1 LDILSGLQ
9 VQIDSVWYNMLLS
22 LAGLQW
28 SMQRGFI
35 MMGYTIELINQWL
48 INEAFAPLIQQTN
61 NSLSTAV
68 SLVFV
73 IALLILGLTYLL
85 AAFIRLDVVNFRSA
99 AMWYVAGLLFF
110 TLGPSL
116 YQGMNDFRST
126 VAQGFYLSTL
136 NGLQGNVGGTFD
148 SLNQVQTTDLGIAPL
163 CDYLGVYL
171 PGATGSNGI
180 DGLDVA
186 LAYLRA
192 DGPDV
197 MGFDYPV
204 YSAGCPIHVNHPLT
218 GAYISQVPQEWYRP
232 DSYFDAAQS
241 SAFFENLSPEERVA
255 SIEKA
260 SASQGRLLTAW
271 PLILFGVVEQ
281 MIYLLITIAMGITF
295 LSFSVAILFAFFKK
309 TEVIAKSIIDQW
321 IELIVQTIVIAIV
334 QSLVVAF
341 FLAGTASGNGVVV
354 LGIGLIC
361 LVFMAIV
368 LWSGVKAM
376 WNSINR
382 LFNAL
387 GQATGGVMLSPTQ
400 AAGNVASMATG
411 GAGLAMS
418 VGSNALAGMTAL
430 NRGGTVSQ
438 AAGITFGGSQ
448 TLSGAARTLAYLPGI
463 RNTSLGETAEQ
474 FTEGSVTR
482 TIARNVPVVGRFTG
496 PMVGALMLTDRN
508 PDNANYDERGRMLGR
523 PMLVPAIGEGLERF
537 TIPSGA
543 SASRQPMRDAQFIE
557 GEDGEMLPITNYQ
570 PRRMGTFT
578 PIEMDE
584 TDEDQRD
591 YHAEMQGEEM
601 EQHISDVMHSNTDNG
616 SEQLTAQLQNAAD
629 MLMRA
634 AQMQMRLG
642 YLQVS
647 GVPDVAGVMGD
658 VVGQLQSE
666 PSSMYGMHHLKVGD
680 TMAQVMGV
688 TPQDAQ
694 QPPIQRDLTRFG
706 LFVDQALRMGL
717 SPQHS
722 EQVVNEVQS
731 SPEGKLQPETRESLI
746 NQIQTNQN
754 VSWNQANND
763 VNQLEHRAGMLPQ
776 TITAFGTMPVPQVTV
791 EPEINVEPDIEV
803 SVNTDSEDDY
813 DKAMKDQS
821 VMSGSGTVMG
831 GE

>member
-1 LDILSGLQ
+1 MNVINDLARS
-9 VQIDSVWYNMLLS
+9 IDVFYYNMLLS
-22 LAGLQW
+22 MAGLQW
-28 SMQRGFI
+28 SLQRGFI
-35 MMGYTIELINQWL
+35 MMGYMVELINQWL
-48 INEAFAPLIQQTN
+48 VNEAFAPLIQQTN

-68 SLVFV
+68 SMVFV

-99 AMWYVAGLLFF
+99 ATWYVAGLLFF
-110 TLGPSL
+110 SLGPSL

-126 VAQGFYLSTL
+126 VAQAFYLSTL
-136 NGLQGNVGGTFD
+136 NGLQSNVNNTFD

-171 PGATGSNGI
+171 PGATGANGI

-197 MGFDYPV
+197 MGYDYPV

-218 GAYISQVPQEWYRP
+218 GAYISQIPQEWFRP
-232 DSYFDAAQS
+232 NSYYDAAQS
-241 SAFFENLSPEERVA
+241 SAFFETLTPEERVA
-255 SIEKA
+255 SIEMA

-271 PLILFGVVEQ
+271 PLILFGVMEQ
-281 MIYLLITIAMGITF
+281 IVYLLITIAMGITF
-295 LSFSVAILFAFFKK
+295 LSFSVAILFAFFRK

-321 IELIVQTIVIAIV
+321 IELIVQTVVIAIV
-334 QSLVVAF
+334 QSLVVSF

-361 LVFMAIV
+361 IVFMAIV
-368 LWSGVKAM
+368 LWSGVKAV
-376 WNSINR
+376 WNSMNR

-387 GQATGGVMLSPTQ
+387 GQATGGVMMSPTQ

-411 GAGLAMS
+411 AAGMAVS
-418 VGSNALAGMTAL
+418 VGSNTLAGMTAL
-430 NRGGTVSQ
+430 NRGGTVAQ

-463 RNTSLGETAEQ
+463 RNTSLGESAEQ

-482 TIARNVPVVGRFTG
+482 TIARNVPAVGRVSG
-496 PMVGALMLTDRN
+496 PMVGAMLLTDRN
-508 PDNANYDERGRMLGR
+508 PDHAEYDEQGRMLGR

-537 TIPSGA
+537 TIPAGA
-543 SASRQPMRDAQFIE
+543 SGNRQALRDADFIE
-557 GEDGEMLPITNYQ
+557 GEDGEMLPVTSYQ
-570 PRRMGTFT
+570 PQRMGTFT
-578 PIEMDE
+578 PVEMNE
-584 TDEDQRD
+584 SDEDQRD

-601 EQHISDVMHSNTDNG
+601 EQHVSDVMQSNNND
-616 SEQLTAQLQNAAD
+616 QLSAQLQSAAD

-647 GVPDVAGVMGD
+647 GVPNVASVMGD
-658 VVGQLQSE
+658 VVGQMQNE
-666 PSSMYGMHHLKVGD
+666 PASMYGMDHLKVGD

-694 QPPIQRDLTRFG
+694 QAPIQRDLTRFG
-706 LFVDQALRMGL
+706 LFVDQSLRMGL
-717 SPQHS
+717 SPEQS

-731 SPEGKLQPETRESLI
+731 SPEGKLSDGTRETLI
-746 NQIQTNQN
+746 TQLQN
-754 VSWNQANND
+754 TQNIPWNQANDD

-791 EPEINVEPDIEV
+791 EPEISVEPEIEINV
-803 SVNTDSEDDY
+803 TTNTDDVY
-813 DKAMKDQS
+813 DKAMKDQAA
-821 VMSGSGTVMG
+821 MDGSGAVMG

>member
-1 LDILSGLQ
+1 LDILGGLQ
-9 VQIDSVWYNMLLS
+9 VQIDSFWYNILLS
-22 LAGLQW
+22 VAGLQW
-28 SMQRGFI
+28 SLQRGFI
-35 MMGYTIELINQWL
+35 MMGYTIELINEWL

-110 TLGPSL
+110 SLGPSL

-126 VAQGFYLSTL
+126 VAQAFYLSTL
-136 NGLQGNVGGTFD
+136 NGLQGNVNTTFD

-171 PGATGSNGI
+171 PGATGANSI

-197 MGFDYPV
+197 MGYDYPV
-204 YSAGCPIHVNHPLT
+204 YSAGCPIHVNHPIT

-232 DSYFDAAQS
+232 NSYYDAAQAS
-241 SAFFENLSPEERVA
+241 FFFETLTPEERVA
-255 SIEKA
+255 SLELA

-321 IELIVQTIVIAIV
+321 IELIVQTVVIAIV

-368 LWSGVKAM
+368 LWSGVKAV

-387 GQATGGVMLSPTQ
+387 GQATGGTMMSPGQ
-400 AAGNVASMATG
+400 AAGNVASMAAG

-430 NRGGTVSQ
+430 NRGGTVAQ

-463 RNTSLGETAEQ
+463 RNTSLGESAEQ

-482 TIARNVPVVGRFTG
+482 TIARNVPAVGRVTG
-496 PMVGALMLTDRN
+496 PMVGAMLLTDRN
-508 PDNANYDERGRMLGR
+508 PDNADYDEQGRMLGR

-537 TIPSGA
+537 TVPSGA
-543 SASRQPMRDAQFIE
+543 SGNRQPMRDAEFIE
-557 GEDGEMLPITNYQ
+557 GEDGEMLPITSYQ
-570 PRRMGTFT
+570 PQRMGTFT
-578 PIEMDE
+578 PVEMNE

-601 EQHISDVMHSNTDNG
+601 EQHFTDVMQSNNSD
-616 SEQLTAQLQNAAD
+616 QLSAQLQSAAD

-647 GVPDVAGVMGD
+647 GVPDVASVMGD
-658 VVGQLQSE
+658 VVGQMANE
-666 PSSMYGMHHLKVGD
+666 PASMYGMDHLKVGD

-717 SPQHS
+717 SPQQS
-722 EQVVNEVQS
+722 EQVINEVQS
-731 SPEGKLQPETRESLI
+731 SPESKLQSETRESLI

-776 TITAFGTMPVPQVTV
+776 TITAFGTMPVPDITV
-791 EPEINVEPDIEV
+791 KPEINIDPEIEV
-803 SVNTDSEDDY
+803 TVNNDTEDAY

-821 VMSGSGTVMG
+821 AMDGSGIVIG

>member
-1 LDILSGLQ
+1 MDILGGLQ
-9 VQIDSVWYNMLLS
+9 VQIDSFWYNILLS
-22 LAGLQW
+22 VAGLQW
-28 SMQRGFI
+28 SLQRGFI
-35 MMGYTIELINQWL
+35 MMGYTIELINEWL

-73 IALLILGLTYLL
+73 IAPLILGLTYLL

-99 AMWYVAGLLFF
+99 VMWYVAGLLFF
-110 TLGPSL
+110 SLGPSL

-126 VAQGFYLSTL
+126 VAQAFYLSTL
-136 NGLQGNVGGTFD
+136 NGLQGNVNATFD

-171 PGATGSNGI
+171 PGATGANGI

-197 MGFDYPV
+197 MGYDYPV
-204 YSAGCPIHVNHPLT
+204 YSAGCPIHVNHPIT

-232 DSYFDAAQS
+232 NSYYDAAQAS
-241 SAFFENLSPEERVA
+241 FFFETLTPEERVV
-255 SIEKA
+255 SIELA

-295 LSFSVAILFAFFKK
+295 LSFSVAILFAFFRK

-321 IELIVQTIVIAIV
+321 IELIVQTVVIAIV

-368 LWSGVKAM
+368 LWSGVKAV
-376 WNSINR
+376 WNSMNR

-387 GQATGGVMLSPTQ
+387 GQATGGTMMSPTQ
-400 AAGNVASMATG
+400 AASNVASMATG

-430 NRGGTVSQ
+430 NRGGTLAQ
-438 AAGITFGGSQ
+438 AAGITH
-448 TLSGAARTLAYLPGI
+448 
-463 RNTSLGETAEQ
+463 
-474 FTEGSVTR
+474 
-482 TIARNVPVVGRFTG
+482 TIARNVPAVGRVTG
-496 PMVGALMLTDRN
+496 PMVGAMLLTDRN
-508 PDNANYDERGRMLGR
+508 PDNAAYDEQGRMLGR

-537 TIPSGA
+537 TVPAGA
-543 SASRQPMRDAQFIE
+543 SGNRQPMRDADFIE
-557 GEDGEMLPITNYQ
+557 GEDGEMLPITSYQ
-570 PRRMGTFT
+570 PQRMGTFT
-578 PIEMDE
+578 PVEMNE

-601 EQHISDVMHSNTDNG
+601 EQHVSDVIRSDNNSNA
-616 SEQLTAQLQNAAD
+616 QLTAQLQSAAD

-647 GVPDVAGVMGD
+647 GVPDVASVMGD
-658 VVGQLQSE
+658 VVGQMQNE
-666 PSSMYGMHHLKVGD
+666 PASMYGMDHLKVGD

-717 SPQHS
+717 SPQQS

-731 SPEGKLQPETRESLI
+731 SPEGKLSHDTRETFITQL
-746 NQIQTNQN
+746 QDTQN
-754 VSWNQANND
+754 ISWNQANED
-763 VNQLEHRAGMLPQ
+763 VNQIEHRAGMLPQ
-776 TITAFGTMPVPQVTV
+776 TITAFGTMPVPQVNV
-791 EPEINVEPDIEV
+791 EPEISIEPEIEV
-803 SVNTDSEDDY
+803 NVNTDNDDAY

-821 VMSGSGTVMG
+821 AMDGSGSVMG

>member
-1 LDILSGLQ
+1 LDILGGLQ
-9 VQIDSVWYNMLLS
+9 VQIDSFWYNMLLS
-22 LAGLQW
+22 FAGLQW
-28 SMQRGFI
+28 SLQRGFI
-35 MMGYTIELINQWL
+35 MMGYTIELINEWL

-110 TLGPSL
+110 SLGPSL

-126 VAQGFYLSTL
+126 VAQAFYLSTL
-136 NGLQGNVGGTFD
+136 NGLQGNVNSTFD

-171 PGATGSNGI
+171 PGATGANSI

-197 MGFDYPV
+197 MGYDYPV
-204 YSAGCPIHVNHPLT
+204 YSAGCPIHVNHPTT

-232 DSYFDAAQS
+232 DSYYDAAQAS
-241 SAFFENLSPEERVA
+241 FFFETLTPEERVA
-255 SIEKA
+255 SIELA

-321 IELIVQTIVIAIV
+321 IELVVQTVVIAMV

-368 LWSGVKAM
+368 LWSGVKAV

-387 GQATGGVMLSPTQ
+387 GQATGGVMMSPGQ

-430 NRGGTVSQ
+430 NRGGTVAQ
-438 AAGITFGGSQ
+438 AAGISFGGSQ
-448 TLSGAARTLAYLPGI
+448 TVSGAARTLAYLPGI
-463 RNTSLGETAEQ
+463 RNTSLGESAEQ

-482 TIARNVPVVGRFTG
+482 TIARNVPTVGRVTG
-496 PMVGALMLTDRN
+496 PMVGAMLLTDRN
-508 PDNANYDERGRMLGR
+508 PDNAEYDEQGRTLGR

-537 TIPSGA
+537 TVPNGA
-543 SASRQPMRDAQFIE
+543 SGTRQPVRDAEFIE
-557 GEDGEMLPITNYQ
+557 GEDGEMMPITNYQ

-601 EQHISDVMHSNTDNG
+601 EQHVSDVMQANNND
-616 SEQLTAQLQNAAD
+616 QLSAQLQSAVD

-647 GVPDVAGVMGD
+647 SVPDVASVMGD
-658 VVGQLQSE
+658 VVGQMQNE
-666 PSSMYGMHHLKVGD
+666 PASMYGMDHLKVGD

-688 TPQDAQ
+688 TSQDAQ
-694 QPPIQRDLTRFG
+694 QAPIQRDLTRFG

-717 SPQHS
+717 SPQQS
-722 EQVVNEVQS
+722 EQVINEVQS
-731 SPEGKLQPETRESLI
+731 SPEGKLLGDTRETLVT
-746 NQIQTNQN
+746 QLQDTQN
-754 VSWNQANND
+754 ISWTQANND
-763 VNQLEHRAGMLPQ
+763 VNQIEHRAGMLPQ
-776 TITAFGTMPVPQVTV
+776 TITAFGAMPIPQVTV
-791 EPEINVEPDIEV
+791 DPEINIEPEIEV
-803 SVNTDSEDDY
+803 NVNTDSDDAY

-821 VMSGSGTVMG
+821 AMDGSGTVIG